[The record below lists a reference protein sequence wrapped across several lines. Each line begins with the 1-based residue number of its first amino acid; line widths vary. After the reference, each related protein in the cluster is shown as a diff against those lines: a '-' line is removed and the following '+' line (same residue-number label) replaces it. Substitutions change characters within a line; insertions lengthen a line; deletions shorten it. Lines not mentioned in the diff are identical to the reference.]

1 MAETSQSGSR
11 MSDPLFIDAVPKNLP
26 VMGIDTKI
34 HKAKIKDFGEFSYAT
49 EDITLQWKLPYRP
62 AKMTLIHELVHGGF
76 LRSGLHEKLN
86 DMEMEESICR
96 MMETLF
102 YPLVDFKFEKK

>member
-1 MAETSQSGSR
+1 M
-11 MSDPLFIDAVPKNLP
+11 DKPLFIDLIPKTLP
-26 VMGIDTKI
+26 LMGIDTAI
-34 HKAKIKDFGEFSYAT
+34 HKSKIKDFGEFNYGT
-49 EDITLQWKLPYRP
+49 EEITLQWKLKDRP
-62 AKMTLIHELVHGGF
+62 AKMTLIHEIVHSGF

-102 YPLVDFKFEKK
+102 YPLIDFKFEK